1 MIDIKTW
8 SEFMFAFW
16 KMIKKYQTVDNWTA
30 LMDEADKIMEKFVQ
44 PVFRGIV
51 LGFLEQKSFENIRN
65 GGTGT
70 TLKNSTLGT

>member
-1 MIDIKTW
+1 
-8 SEFMFAFW
+8 
-16 KMIKKYQTVDNWTA
+16 MIKKYQTVDNWTA

-65 GGTGT
+65 GGTRT
-70 TLKNSTLGT
+70 T